1 MVDSEAEK
9 ARLTKEM
16 EVLDRE
22 INRLSGR
29 LADSQFTSKAPP
41 AVIDKEKS
49 RLKEYEDKV
58 ARMKAE
64 LKQLG

>member
-1 MVDSEAEK
+1 LE
-9 ARLTKEM
+9 
-16 EVLDRE
+16 RE

-29 LADSQFTSKAPP
+29 LADSQFTSKAPSE
-41 AVIDKEKS
+41 VIDKEKS
-49 RLKEYEDKV
+49 RLQEYQDKV